1 MPDICMYFQVHQPM
15 RLRKFSIFG
24 HNDEAW
30 RERYFD
36 AEKNRQIM
44 EKVAEKCYRPTNRLL
59 LDLIGKHDGAFR
71 LSFSLTGVFIE
82 QCREYAPDVLESFAE
97 LYRTGCVE
105 FLSETY
111 YHSLAS
117 LFADKREFGRQVKMH
132 DKALHE
138 IGIRPSRVFRNTEAL
153 YSNEIGRHIEG
164 MGYEA
169 AISEGWD
176 YYLGWRSP
184 NYVYKAKG
192 SGSEGGNGNGGA
204 SKNGLRLLLRN
215 YKLSD
220 DLSYRFSARWWP
232 EYPLTAD
239 KYASWLAAS
248 QGQCV
253 NLFMDYET
261 FGEHQWAD
269 TGIFEFLRHMPG
281 QVLGHPHLGFALPSE
296 IVRKHA
302 PVDEVDVPY
311 SLTWAD
317 MERDTSAWLG
327 NEMQKECFAMLEG
340 AAGRVEASG
349 DPAAE
354 HAWRLLQNSDHLYY
368 LCTKSLADGDVHKYF
383 SPYQNPYDGFIN
395 FMNILQDFR
404 DRLEGTEGRSV

>member
-15 RLRKFSIFG
+15 RLRKFAIFG
-24 HNDEAW
+24 HNEETW
-30 RERYFD
+30 HERYFD
-36 AEKNRQIM
+36 AGKNRQIM

-59 LDLIGKHDGAFR
+59 LELIEKYNGAFR
-71 LSFSLTGVFIE
+71 VSFSLTGVFIE

-97 LYRTGCVE
+97 LYKTGSVE

-117 LFADKREFGRQVKMH
+117 LFADKREFAEQVKMH
-132 DKALHE
+132 AKSLREA
-138 IGIRPSRVFRNTEAL
+138 GIEPSRVFRNTEAL
-153 YSNEIGRHIEG
+153 YSNEIGRLIEG

-176 YYLGWRSP
+176 HYLGWRSP
-184 NYVYKAKG
+184 NYVYRAKG
-192 SGSEGGNGNGGA
+192 IDQNGGR
-204 SKNGLRLLLRN
+204 SKLKLLLRN

-220 DLSYRFSARWWP
+220 DVSYRFSSRWWA

-239 KYASWLAAS
+239 KYAAWLAAA
-248 QGQCV
+248 QGQCI

-281 QVLGHPHLGFALPSE
+281 EVMRHKHLEFSLPSE
-296 IVRKHA
+296 VAAKHEPA
-302 PVDEVDVPY
+302 DEVDVPHA
-311 SLTWAD
+311 LTWAD

-327 NEMQKECFAMLEG
+327 NDMQRECFRMLETT
-340 AAGRVEASG
+340 AEHVRASG
-349 DPAAE
+349 DSAAQ

-404 DRLEGTEGRSV
+404 ERVVRPA